1 MIRRF
6 LSLSRQERE
15 AVLYT
20 KEAQFLELLA
30 RELEALGPA
39 TATQAVEAIASVH
52 VPGPYFHPEMTKVST
67 SQFDGK
73 PFPASPDAQLL

>member
-15 AVLYT
+15 AMLYT
-20 KEAQFLELLA
+20 KKAQFLERLA

-39 TATQAVEAIASVH
+39 TATQAVEAIAAS
-52 VPGPYFHPEMTKVST
+52 KRAAWAS
-67 SQFDGK
+67 
-73 PFPASPDAQLL
+73 FPSGDDKGLHEPL